1 LDAAAQSFSNRE
13 ISLNPRCRTRKA
25 RRRNAAAAPNFLIRT
40 HVTMRN
46 HPSGRLRR
54 NRGRCNLSY
63 YRLTLPEFRRTENM
77 ETTRLSSKGQLVLP
91 KAIREAD
98 AWTEGTEFIVERV
111 PEGVLLRPV
120 RSLPATRLEDV
131 IGCAGYRGAA
141 RSAADMQRAIA
152 RGVKARRGRGRY

>member
-1 LDAAAQSFSNRE
+1 MVIHSADCAGTADD
-13 ISLNPRCRTRKA
+13 
-25 RRRNAAAAPNFLIRT
+25 
-40 HVTMRN
+40 VTCLTIVL
-46 HPSGRLRR
+46 PY
-54 NRGRCNLSY
+54 LSCDS
-63 YRLTLPEFRRTENM
+63 ENM

-131 IGCAGYRGAA
+131 IGCAGYRGPA
-141 RSAADMQRAIA
+141 RSAADMERAIA
-152 RGVKARRGRGRY
+152 QGVKARRGRGRY